1 MGGLTSVVAGLLGY
15 AARLLSPE
23 RRQWAEAVRA
33 EAGQVAAGWPRLR

>member
-23 RRQWAEAVRA
+23 RRQWAEA
-33 EAGQVAAGWPRLR
+33 GQVAAGWPRLR